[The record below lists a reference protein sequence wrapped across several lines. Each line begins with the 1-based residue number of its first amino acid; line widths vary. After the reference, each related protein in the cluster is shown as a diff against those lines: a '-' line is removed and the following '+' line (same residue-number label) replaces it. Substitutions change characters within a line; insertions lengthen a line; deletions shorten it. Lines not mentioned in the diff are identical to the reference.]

1 MKKKATLLLVLLICS
16 AFLTGCGEAESSTQ
30 TDYLSV
36 YSFSG
41 ENEQFA
47 ISNGVVVL
55 TETEEYFYG
64 GTLEINQ
71 ESFSNIASCSMT
83 FYISSGDEKTVV
95 LSNSVENMSGGAVS
109 IAGDIGKIS
118 GDGIITEAMIDGHQP
133 LQNNLL
139 FELTTVDLNGEEIVY
154 QVPLSLTEITDTVTQ

>member
-55 TETEEYFYG
+55 AETEEYFYG
-64 GTLEINQ
+64 GTLEINPDN
-71 ESFSNIASCSMT
+71 FSNIASCSMT
-83 FYISSGDEKTVV
+83 FYIASGDEKRVV
-95 LSNSVENMSGGAVS
+95 LSNSVENMAGGVVS
-109 IAGDIGKIS
+109 ISGDIGKIS
-118 GDGIITEAMIDGHQP
+118 GDGIITEAMIDEHQP